1 MKLIEL
7 AIIGLPIIYLLTQK
21 KELFGGAIRK
31 IKNVV
36 LNSNNKY
43 VVQYTDGTTK
53 ILSRECPHA
62 GCDVDYKNG
71 EFVCPCHGSKF
82 DAEGTVIQGPAKQNL
97 ESS

>member
-7 AIIGLPIIYLLTQK
+7 AIIGLPIIYLLTKK

-36 LNSNNKY
+36 LGSDNKY

-53 ILSRECPHA
+53 VLSRECPHA

-82 DAEGTVIQGPAKQNL
+82 DSEGTVIQGPATQNL